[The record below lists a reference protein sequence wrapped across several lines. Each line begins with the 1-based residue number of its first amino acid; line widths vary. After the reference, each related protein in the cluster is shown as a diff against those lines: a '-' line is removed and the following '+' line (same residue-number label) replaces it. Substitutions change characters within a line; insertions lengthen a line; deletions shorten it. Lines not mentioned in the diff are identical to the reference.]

1 VAERVEG
8 AFWKMSRSASLPAGV
23 KPIWIGWLGSDD
35 ADVDAEV
42 VESVEDVLDE
52 LEQDE
57 CDAGLEPAMLGNVY
71 MADATRNGDVLR
83 S

>member
-23 KPIWIGWLGSDD
+23 KPIWIGWLGSED
-35 ADVDAEV
+35 ADVDVEV
-42 VESVEDVLDE
+42 VEDVLDE

-71 MADATRNGDVLR
+71 MADATRNGEVVRR